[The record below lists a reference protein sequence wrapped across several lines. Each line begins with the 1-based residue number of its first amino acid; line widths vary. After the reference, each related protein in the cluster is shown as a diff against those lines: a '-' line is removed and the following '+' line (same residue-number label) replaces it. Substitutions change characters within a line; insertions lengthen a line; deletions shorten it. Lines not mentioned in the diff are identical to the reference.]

1 MNKVFFGCL
10 IKLVIISSFNVN
22 AQTPPPL
29 NQAPAVPA
37 VPAVPPVQMQAARAS
52 DPTVSDNINNFK
64 SRVNASVSSASFQ
77 LENAKKPDFL
87 KSSSNRYNF
96 CVSLRL
102 AIHSLELYSAL
113 KPGVDSFLVN
123 TLSEKLVQSGLSQE
137 QVKAMSIDSLISRFQ
152 GVLTMVH
159 GSNCSM

>member
-1 MNKVFFGCL
+1 MNKVYFVCL
-10 IKLVIISSFNVN
+10 IKLVIISSFYVN
-22 AQTPPPL
+22 AQTPPQT
-29 NQAPAVPA
+29 QAS
-37 VPAVPPVQMQAARAS
+37 AVPPEQMQAARSS
-52 DPTVSDNINNFK
+52 DSAVLDNINNFK

-102 AIHSLELYSAL
+102 AIHSLDLYSAL

-137 QVKAMSIDSLISRFQ
+137 QVRGMSIDSLISRFQ